1 MEEEEKYSERTVNN
15 VSVDTLIRSP
25 VAINAQ
31 KKDAD
36 VTYERRI
43 ALGILAETKKEF
55 KGCTIKSTISDS
67 AHSDSEEQCHKQ
79 FQGTDLRRKQSKKGC
94 KQRSKGSYLHYQRK
108 FSTKIIEE
116 AFRPKDDPRR
126 NTSD

>member
-1 MEEEEKYSERTVNN
+1 MEEEEKYTKRNVNN
-15 VSVDTLIRSP
+15 VTTDNLFQSP
-25 VAINAQ
+25 GTINAQ

-79 FQGTDLRRKQSKKGC
+79 FQGTD
-94 KQRSKGSYLHYQRK
+94 
-108 FSTKIIEE
+108 
-116 AFRPKDDPRR
+116 
-126 NTSD
+126 